1 MQQQKSKGISS
12 VNAFFGGMQGEADT
26 TIKVQHEQSCCHVH
40 GENHLAGQQKMNSF
54 LVVHRFEGIRPGE
67 MICRRQE
74 RSAFKK
80 LLRKARSEEHTSE
93 LQSPMYLVCRLLLEK
108 KKN

>member
-54 LVVHRFEGIRPGE
+54 LVVHRSEGIRPGE
-67 MICRRQE
+67 MICSKVGEISVQ
-74 RSAFKK
+74 
-80 LLRKARSEEHTSE
+80 KAVKESNLPSLTRSEEHTSE
-93 LQSPMYLVCRLLLEK
+93 LQSLRHLVC
-108 KKN
+108 